1 MPRTSAA
8 PRPNDP
14 HAMPKVAVVGCGHWG
29 RNLVRNYHRL
39 GALGA
44 VIDAN
49 PVRAQEHAAQAGVP
63 ALTFEAALDRAEM
76 VAVALATPA
85 ETHAPMALQALAAG
99 KHVFVEKPLALSVDQ
114 GQSVVERAAAAN
126 RVFMVGHLL
135 RYHPAFEQ
143 LQRVI
148 AGGRLGRLQYI
159 YSNRLNLGRIRREEN
174 VFWSFAPHDISMILA
189 LAGEMPERVWAVGSC
204 YLHKTLADVT
214 TTHLAFANGINAH
227 VFVSW
232 LHPFKEQK
240 LVVVG
245 DAGMAVLDDGMPWPE
260 KLVVY
265 PHRIAWKEGLP
276 TPARAEA
283 EPVALHHQAEP
294 LEVECRHF
302 LDCVRTGERPRTDG
316 VEGLRVLE
324 VLEAAERSMREAAGP
339 NAAAGMPTR
348 PRQGWAPAVFVH
360 ESSYVDE
367 GCTVGPGTRIWH
379 FSHLLRGSRIG
390 RDCVIGQNVM
400 IGQNVEI
407 GDRCKIQNNVS
418 LYQGVTLEDGV
429 FCGPSCVFTNVLN
442 PRAEVERKAEFQA
455 TRVERGATIG
465 ANATIVC
472 GHRIGAYA
480 MIGAG
485 AVVTRDVPANAL
497 VAGVPARRIG
507 WVSHAGE
514 RLGPDLVC
522 PRTGRRYRELA
533 DDRLIEITEEV
544 ALARHG

>member
-1 MPRTSAA
+1 
-8 PRPNDP
+8 
-14 HAMPKVAVVGCGHWG
+14 VGCGHWG

-44 VIDAN
+44 VVDIDPA
-49 PVRAQEHAAQAGVP
+49 RAQEHAAEVDAP
-63 ALTFEAALDRAEM
+63 ALTFEAALDRVDVDAM
-76 VAVALATPA
+76 VLATPA
-85 ETHAPMALQALAAG
+85 ETHAPMAQRALAAG
-99 KHVFVEKPLALSVDQ
+99 KHVFAEKPLALSVDE
-114 GQSVVERAAAAN
+114 GRGLVECAAAAG
-126 RVFMVGHLL
+126 RVLMVGHLL

-143 LQRVI
+143 LQRLI
-148 AGGRLGRLQYI
+148 GSGRLGRLQYI

-174 VFWSFAPHDISMILA
+174 VFWSFAPHDLSMILA

-204 YLHKTLADVT
+204 YLHGTLADVT

-245 DAGMAVLDDGMPWPE
+245 DAGMAVFDDGMPWSE

-265 PHRIAWKEGLP
+265 PHHISWKNGVP

-283 EPVALHHQAEP
+283 EAVVLHHQTEP

-302 LDCVRTGERPRTDG
+302 LECVRTGERPCTDG
-316 VEGLRVLE
+316 AEGLRVLE
-324 VLEAAERSMREAAGP
+324 VLEAAERSMRAGAGP
-339 NAAAGMPTR
+339 GAREVGRAR
-348 PRQGWAPAVFVH
+348 PRPAPPEVFLH
-360 ESSYVDE
+360 ESSYVDD
-367 GCTVGPGTRIWH
+367 GCTIGAGTRIWH
-379 FSHLLRGSRIG
+379 FSHVLQGSRIG

-400 IGQNVEI
+400 IGPDVSI
-407 GDRCKIQNNVS
+407 GAGCKIQNNVS

-442 PRAEVERKAEFQA
+442 PRAEVERKSEFRA
-455 TRVERGATIG
+455 TLVERGVTIG

-480 MIGAG
+480 MIAAG
-485 AVVTRDVPANAL
+485 AVVTKDVPAHAL
-497 VAGVPARRIG
+497 VAGVPARPIG

-522 PRTGRRYRELA
+522 SRTGRRYRELA
-533 DDRLIEITEEV
+533 EDRLIEITEEV
-544 ALARHG
+544 AIARHG